1 MNTRNRKGEFPPI
14 LHFKIKAARKHAQM
28 TQQQLAD
35 AIGVSRPAVS
45 LWESNDPIVRNEPT
59 RTRLRNLSI
68 ITGAPLHW
76 LMNDADNT
84 LPENFGKV
92 IKEIEAINYRL
103 GDLTPE
109 QIALVRSIVDS
120 Y

>member
-1 MNTRNRKGEFPPI
+1 
-14 LHFKIKAARKHAQM
+14 M

-45 LWESNDPIVRNEPT
+45 LWESNDPVVRNEPT
-59 RTRLRNLSI
+59 RTRLRKLSM

-76 LMNDADNT
+76 LMNDDDNT
-84 LPENFGKV
+84 LPENFDKV
-92 IKEIEAINYRL
+92 IRDIEKINHRL
-103 GDLTPE
+103 GDLTPD
-109 QIALVRSIVDS
+109 QLAAVRNIMDS

>member
-1 MNTRNRKGEFPPI
+1 MEVPNI
-14 LHFKIKAARKHAQM
+14 LHLKIKASRRHCKM

-45 LWESNDPIVRNEPT
+45 LWEPT
-59 RTRLRNLSI
+59 RTRLRKLSM

-84 LPENFGKV
+84 LPENFDKV
-92 IKEIEAINYRL
+92 IRDIEKINHRL
-103 GDLTPE
+103 GDLTPD
-109 QIALVRSIVDS
+109 QLAAVRNIMDS

>member
-1 MNTRNRKGEFPPI
+1 
-14 LHFKIKAARKHAQM
+14 M

-45 LWESNDPIVRNEPT
+45 LWESNDPGVRNEPT
-59 RTRLRNLSI
+59 RTRLRKLSM

-84 LPENFGKV
+84 LPENFDKV
-92 IKEIEAINYRL
+92 IRDIEKINHRL
-103 GDLTPE
+103 GDLTPD
-109 QIALVRSIVDS
+109 QLAAVRNIMDS

>member
-1 MNTRNRKGEFPPI
+1 
-14 LHFKIKAARKHAQM
+14 M

-35 AIGVSRPAVS
+35 LLDVSRPAVS
-45 LWESNDPIVRNEPT
+45 LWESNDPVVRNEPT
-59 RTRLRNLSI
+59 RTRLRKLSM

-84 LPENFGKV
+84 LPENFDKV
-92 IKEIEAINYRL
+92 IRDIEKINHRL
-103 GDLTPE
+103 GDLTPD
-109 QIALVRSIVDS
+109 QLAAVRNIMDS

>member
-1 MNTRNRKGEFPPI
+1 
-14 LHFKIKAARKHAQM
+14 M

-45 LWESNDPIVRNEPT
+45 LWESNDPKVRNEPT
-59 RTRLRNLSI
+59 RTRLRKLSM

-84 LPENFGKV
+84 LPENFDKV
-92 IKEIEAINYRL
+92 IRDIEKINHRL
-103 GDLTPE
+103 GDLTPD
-109 QIALVRSIVDS
+109 QLAAVRNIMDS

>member
-1 MNTRNRKGEFPPI
+1 
-14 LHFKIKAARKHAQM
+14 
-28 TQQQLAD
+28 
-35 AIGVSRPAVS
+35 
-45 LWESNDPIVRNEPT
+45 
-59 RTRLRNLSI
+59 
-68 ITGAPLHW
+68 
-76 LMNDADNT
+76 MNDADNT

-109 QIALVRSIVDS
+109 QIALVRNIVDS